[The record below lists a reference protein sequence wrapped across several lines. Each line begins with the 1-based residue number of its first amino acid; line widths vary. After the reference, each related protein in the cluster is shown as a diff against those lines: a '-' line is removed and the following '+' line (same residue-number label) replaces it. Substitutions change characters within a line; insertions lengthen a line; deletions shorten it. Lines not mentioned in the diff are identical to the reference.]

1 MAENLQIFEITKTV
15 FSNSERSEQFL
26 KTECFFNLFLEVFQ
40 TEYMRTIRIQIG
52 ENNWDAVNVRKCN
65 LFIGNHFDALD
76 FKQMVGII

>member
-52 ENNWDAVNVRKCN
+52 ENNWDLETCSKS
-65 LFIGNHFDALD
+65 
-76 FKQMVGII
+76 